1 MPISQTNITQV
12 EQFKLLLIDI
22 LCNMIWFHSWPSLL
36 PAESWSEQFMYILF
50 WGTASV
56 VSLAVIYI
64 YGSEFVDQPKLVHT
78 HARVNGAVMY
88 DTPKTAWE
96 RVCPYTAS
104 FHMTGDRTIFKFN
117 GKKKKFD
124 LLLIFLFGWILLF
137 YVNGIFLLLW
147 K

>member
-1 MPISQTNITQV
+1 MLVTGTLTLNWFLLYNIWY
-12 EQFKLLLIDI
+12 
-22 LCNMIWFHSWPSLL
+22 NSWPCFL

-96 RVCPYTAS
+96 SVCLYTAS
-104 FHMTGDRTIFKFN
+104 FHMQN
-117 GKKKKFD
+117 
-124 LLLIFLFGWILLF
+124 
-137 YVNGIFLLLW
+137 YS
-147 K
+147 

>member
-1 MPISQTNITQV
+1 MLVTGTLTLNWFLLYNIWY
-12 EQFKLLLIDI
+12 
-22 LCNMIWFHSWPSLL
+22 NSWPCFL

-96 RVCPYTAS
+96 CVCLYTAS
-104 FHMTGDRTIFKFN
+104 FHMT
-117 GKKKKFD
+117 D
-124 LLLIFLFGWILLF
+124 LLLILPFKMDLPCLYEWFIPHF
-137 YVNGIFLLLW
+137 MKVKF
-147 K
+147 

>member
-1 MPISQTNITQV
+1 MLWSMDLFVYFTKYGWTMLVTGTLTLNWFLLYNIWY
-12 EQFKLLLIDI
+12 
-22 LCNMIWFHSWPSLL
+22 NSWPCFL

-96 RVCPYTAS
+96 CVCLYTAS
-104 FHMTGDRTIFKFN
+104 FHMTELFLNSMERRKIWFAFN
-117 GKKKKFD
+117 IA
-124 LLLIFLFGWILLF
+124 L
-137 YVNGIFLLLW
+137 
-147 K
+147 